1 MFEGFNMR
9 KKHSPRFKLQ
19 FKLHTISAS
28 VVLGTV
34 ERNQL
39 LKKTP
44 AAFYQEGMVQH
55 FSFQEEVGLGFM
67 RTQPSRSMIAHIC
80 TQMSL

>member
-9 KKHSPRFKLQ
+9 KKHSPRLKLQ
-19 FKLHTISAS
+19 FKLHTFSAS
-28 VVLGTV
+28 VVLGTA
-34 ERNQL
+34 ERNRL

-44 AAFYQEGMVQH
+44 AIYQEGMVQH
-55 FSFQEEVGLGFM
+55 FSFQEEVGPGFM
-67 RTQPSRSMIAHIC
+67 QTQPSRSMFAHKC